1 MSNKFQIKTPV
12 FEGPLDVLLDLIE
25 KRKLFINDISLAQV
39 ADDYIAYIKNFDQ
52 FPIEHAADFVFVAST
67 LVLIKS
73 KSLLPTLELTQE
85 EQGSIEDLQKRLA
98 EYKRIKELS
107 IHIRR
112 MFGKN
117 IIFSRVPS
125 RITTPI
131 FSPNQETTL
140 EHIFTTIQNI
150 INALPKKQF
159 IPKVVVATVISLE
172 EMMNRLTDR
181 IKENIN
187 MSFKDFVG
195 GTKERVNVIVGFLA
209 LLELVKQGMIS
220 VVQQQSFEDI
230 HIAAGEDPTDGIN
243 EAGITPQETV
253 LS

>member
-1 MSNKFQIKTPV
+1 MSDTFQIKTPV

-25 KRKLFINDISLAQV
+25 KRKLLINEISLAQV
-39 ADDYIAYIKNFDQ
+39 ADDYIAYVKNFDQ
-52 FPIEHAADFVFVAST
+52 FPIEHAADFVFVASA

-73 KSLLPTLELTQE
+73 KSLLPTLELTEE

-107 IHIRR
+107 VHVRK
-112 MFGKN
+112 MFGEKM
-117 IIFSRVPS
+117 IFARVPS

-140 EHIFTTIQNI
+140 EHIFAAVKNI

-159 IPKVVVATVISLE
+159 VPKVVVATVISLE
-172 EMMNRLTDR
+172 EMMDRLTDR
-181 IKENIN
+181 IRDNIN
-187 MSFKDFVG
+187 MSFKDFV
-195 GTKERVNVIVGFLA
+195 KETGATRGRINVIVGFLA

-230 HIAAGEDPTDGIN
+230 HIKAAEEEG
-243 EAGITPQETV
+243 Q
-253 LS
+253 

>member
-1 MSNKFQIKTPV
+1 MSGKFQIKTPV

-25 KRKLFINDISLAQV
+25 KRKLLINDISLAQV

-73 KSLLPTLELTQE
+73 KSLLPTLELTPE
-85 EQGSIEDLQKRLA
+85 EQGSIEDLRKRLA
-98 EYKRIKELS
+98 EYKRIKELGV
-107 IHIRR
+107 HVRK

-117 IIFSRVPS
+117 VIFSRTPS
-125 RITTPI
+125 RVMTPI
-131 FSPNQETTL
+131 FSPDAETTVDGL
-140 EHIFTTIQNI
+140 FTAIKNT

-159 IPKVVVATVISLE
+159 VPKVVVATVISLE
-172 EMMNRLTDR
+172 EMMDRLTDR
-181 IKENIN
+181 IRENIN

-230 HIAAGEDPTDGIN
+230 HIKAGEEPVATSEN
-243 EAGITPQETV
+243 AVPQETT
-253 LS
+253 

>member
-1 MSNKFQIKTPV
+1 MNAEFQVKTSV

-25 KRKLFINDISLAQV
+25 KRKLLINDISLAQV

-73 KSLLPTLELTQE
+73 KSLLPTLELTEE

-107 IHIRR
+107 VYIRK
-112 MFGKN
+112 MYGEKM
-117 IIFSRVPS
+117 IFARVPS
-125 RITTPI
+125 RMTTPI

-140 EHIFTTIQNI
+140 EHIWGAIQNI
-150 INALPKKQF
+150 INTLPKKQF
-159 IPKVVVATVISLE
+159 IPMVVVATVISLE
-172 EMMNRLTDR
+172 EMMDRLTDR
-181 IKENIN
+181 IRENIN

-230 HIAAGEDPTDGIN
+230 HIKVGEEVG
-243 EAGITPQETV
+243 EASIASEASQA
-253 LS
+253 L

>member
-1 MSNKFQIKTPV
+1 MSDKFQIKTPV

-25 KRKLFINDISLAQV
+25 KRKLLINDISLAQV

-73 KSLLPTLELTQE
+73 KSLLPTLELTE
-85 EQGSIEDLQKRLA
+85 EERGSIEDLQKRLA

-107 IHIRR
+107 AHVRR

-117 IIFSRVPS
+117 VIFARVPS

-140 EHIFTTIQNI
+140 EHIFGAIQNI

-172 EMMNRLTDR
+172 EMMDRLTDR
-181 IKENIN
+181 IRENIN

-230 HIAAGEDPTDGIN
+230 HIKAGE
-243 EAGITPQETV
+243 EASQASIASEA
-253 LS
+253 S

>member
-1 MSNKFQIKTPV
+1 MSDTFQIKTPI

-25 KRKLFINDISLAQV
+25 KRKLLINDISLSQV

-73 KSLLPTLELTQE
+73 KSLLPTLELTEE

-107 IHIRR
+107 IHVRK
-112 MFGKN
+112 MFGEKM
-117 IIFSRVPS
+117 IFARVPS
-125 RITTPI
+125 RVMTPI
-131 FSPNQETTL
+131 FSPDVETTRDGL
-140 EHIFTTIQNI
+140 FATIQNI
-150 INALPKKQF
+150 VNALPKKQF
-159 IPKVVVATVISLE
+159 VPKVVVATVISLE
-172 EMMNRLTDR
+172 EMMDRLTDR
-181 IKENIN
+181 IRENIN

-230 HIAAGEDPTDGIN
+230 HI
-243 EAGITPQETV
+243 EAGTEANQDSTASEA
-253 LS
+253 S

>member
-1 MSNKFQIKTPV
+1 MSDKFQIKTSV

-25 KRKLFINDISLAQV
+25 KRKLLINDISLSQV

-73 KSLLPTLELTQE
+73 KSLLPTLELTEE

-107 IHIRR
+107 VHVRK
-112 MFGKN
+112 MFGEKM
-117 IIFSRVPS
+117 IFARVPS
-125 RITTPI
+125 RVTTPI

-140 EHIFTTIQNI
+140 EHIFAAVKNI

-172 EMMNRLTDR
+172 EMMDRLTDR
-181 IKENIN
+181 IRENIN
-187 MSFKDFVG
+187 MSFKDFVKETG
-195 GTKERVNVIVGFLA
+195 ETKGRINVIVGFLA

-230 HIAAGEDPTDGIN
+230 HIKAGEEEREEI
-243 EAGITPQETV
+243 Q
-253 LS
+253 

>member
-1 MSNKFQIKTPV
+1 MSDKFQIKTPV

-25 KRKLFINDISLAQV
+25 KRKLIINDISLAQV
-39 ADDYIAYIKNFDQ
+39 ADEYIAYVKNFDQ
-52 FPIEHAADFVFVAST
+52 FPIEHAADFVFVASA

-73 KSLLPTLELTQE
+73 KSLLPTLELTEE

-107 IHIRR
+107 LHVRK

-117 IIFSRVPS
+117 VIFSRTPS
-125 RITTPI
+125 RVMTPI
-131 FSPNQETTL
+131 FSPNTETTRDGL
-140 EHIFTTIQNI
+140 FAAIQNI
-150 INALPKKQF
+150 VNALPKKQF
-159 IPKVVVATVISLE
+159 VPKVVVATVISLE
-172 EMMNRLTDR
+172 EMMDRLTDR
-181 IKENIN
+181 IRENIN
-187 MSFKDFVG
+187 ISFKDFVG

-230 HIAAGEDPTDGIN
+230 HIEAGGEAN
-243 EAGITPQETV
+243 EASVASTIND
-253 LS
+253 

>member
-1 MSNKFQIKTPV
+1 MTAGFQIKTSV

-25 KRKLFINDISLAQV
+25 KRKLLINDISLAQV

-73 KSLLPTLELTQE
+73 KSLLPTLELTEE
-85 EQGSIEDLQKRLA
+85 EQGSIEDLRKRLA

-107 IHIRR
+107 VHVRK

-117 IIFSRVPS
+117 IIFSRVPG
-125 RITTPI
+125 RILTPI
-131 FSPNQETTL
+131 FSPNAETTASGL
-140 EHIFTTIQNI
+140 FTAIKNI

-159 IPKVVVATVISLE
+159 VPKVVVATVISLE
-172 EMMNRLTDR
+172 EMMDRLTDR
-181 IKENIN
+181 IRENIN

-220 VVQQQSFEDI
+220 AVQQQSFEDI
-230 HIAAGEDPTDGIN
+230 HIKVGEEPVVTGENVIS
-243 EAGITPQETV
+243 PETT
-253 LS
+253 